1 MRVYNILMMIAANVD
16 AVAPKDST
24 SRFDDLIRQL
34 TTVEEVKLE
43 IIGPFFAS
51 LSVLVLCSLIK
62 YVVSSGNKMEWGK
75 WALEFPVDTAAILV
89 PLFATLYLPLSF
101 LWFILIIISILMV
114 LFCSLI
120 RRKAINLLDG
130 GHYWRSAGWGI
141 LSHVLV
147 CVWIVV
153 LMYVIF

>member
-1 MRVYNILMMIAANVD
+1 MYNILMIIAANID
-16 AVAPKDST
+16 DVAPQDSI
-24 SRFDDLIRQL
+24 SRFNDLIRQL
-34 TTVEEVKLE
+34 TTIDEINLE

-62 YVVSSGNKMEWGK
+62 YVVSCGAKMEWEK

-130 GHYWRSAGWGI
+130 GHYWKSAGWGI

-147 CVWIVV
+147 WGWIVV
-153 LMYVIF
+153 LIYVIF

>member
-1 MRVYNILMMIAANVD
+1 MRVYNILMMIAANGD
-16 AVAPKDST
+16 AVVPKDST

-62 YVVSSGNKMEWGK
+62 YVVLSGNKMEWGK

-130 GHYWRSAGWGI
+130 GQYLRSAGWGI

-147 CVWIVV
+147 CGWRVV